1 MSEVHKFF
9 YVFLDAFMDMRD
21 EYINLPQNIPEM
33 LRVTRCY
40 DSVGLPGAC
49 GSMDVVHV
57 KWSSCPAGDANRA
70 KGKEGY
76 PTLAFQ
82 CITDFNRRILA
93 VYGPQFGTKNDKD
106 IVKTDPNVRKIRI
119 GWYKDVCWRYYDA
132 DGSVKNER
140 GLYLICDNG
149 YLRWPQSM
157 CPYLGEPSHTMEGYF
172 SSNLESV
179 RKDVECTFGILK
191 KRWRVLNN
199 GLMYRD
205 IKVCEKIFV
214 TCCCLHNFLL
224 DIMVRHNVRVGRG
237 YPIGDDGLW
246 LSGHTHSS
254 ESETERFLATKFG
267 MRRALLA
274 KHLNVFRKLGPI
286 PDDD

>member
-1 MSEVHKFF
+1 
-9 YVFLDAFMDMRD
+9 MDMRD

-106 IVKTDPNVRKIRI
+106 IVKTDPNVRKI
-119 GWYKDVCWRYYDA
+119 
-132 DGSVKNER
+132 
-140 GLYLICDNG
+140 
-149 YLRWPQSM
+149 
-157 CPYLGEPSHTMEGYF
+157 
-172 SSNLESV
+172 
-179 RKDVECTFGILK
+179 
-191 KRWRVLNN
+191 
-199 GLMYRD
+199 
-205 IKVCEKIFV
+205 
-214 TCCCLHNFLL
+214 
-224 DIMVRHNVRVGRG
+224 
-237 YPIGDDGLW
+237 
-246 LSGHTHSS
+246 
-254 ESETERFLATKFG
+254 
-267 MRRALLA
+267 
-274 KHLNVFRKLGPI
+274 
-286 PDDD
+286 